1 MLTLV
6 RAIEM
11 TTIIII
17 IILQRGIR
25 KKHNQFA
32 VLLVTSVRHKLVSSW
47 TLTSC
52 QLHWVTS

>member
-17 IILQRGIR
+17 LQRGIHE
-25 KKHNQFA
+25 KHNQFA

-47 TLTSC
+47 TLTSS